1 MSFSIPIVGLPNLI
15 VQYIQAQVSFSRI
28 NNYLNAQEIDP
39 ETVGSDTAGRTV
51 VSLKNATLTWNLA
64 ESPTLED
71 INMDI
76 EKRQLVAVVGQVG
89 SGKSSLLSAMLG
101 DMEKVDNR

>member
-1 MSFSIPIVGLPNLI
+1 M
-15 VQYIQAQVSFSRI
+15 
-28 NNYLNAQEIDP
+28 
-39 ETVGSDTAGRTV
+39 
-51 VSLKNATLTWNLA
+51 VSLKNASLTWNLA

-71 INMDI
+71 INMEID
-76 EKRQLVAVVGQVG
+76 KRQLVAVVGQVG